1 MALYA
6 LNLSLISGCGYNAP
20 KMPSADEIQQDIV
33 SFSEAGGYRS
43 PGQHAVTSIRETWK
57 FNGKS
62 LDITFLSPETSGHYP
77 LIIYLPGLGE
87 NAEAGTLW
95 RTTWAK
101 AGYTV
106 ATVQLTS
113 ETSAVKLLGDEDLF
127 DLHGIGRRHFS
138 KSDLDLR
145 NLATAWAI
153 QELKTR
159 SDMGKAPFNK
169 ANFNRMVLAGYDLGA
184 QTVASLAGENDKT
197 SSPKLK
203 SLSISALILI
213 SPHVDLAQGGMSSRY
228 QDISAPT
235 LSITGNGDLDPWGI
249 TSPSLKTAIFE
260 GAPPTQ
266 KYLLLLNNGNH
277 RQLSGSDPSDQQE
290 GLPWEKREGDEI
302 DREANE
308 GSETSETSN
317 NAASSGGGNQ
327 NQVRGGPD
335 DQGRGQPG
343 GFRKGRANKA
353 NPKHYG
359 QELAAIQSITTA
371 FLDTEIKSESNAQ
384 SWLNQHASEWIH
396 KIGALHRR

>member
-184 QTVASLAGENDKT
+184 QT
-197 SSPKLK
+197 
-203 SLSISALILI
+203 
-213 SPHVDLAQGGMSSRY
+213 
-228 QDISAPT
+228 